1 MNDNNTHTYKAKA
14 KNRFGN
20 FYLKWW
26 VFREKQTSLLKTG
39 VQVNFLGK
47 SGCSNKNIFTSPLQ
61 FKT

>member
-1 MNDNNTHTYKAKA
+1 
-14 KNRFGN
+14 
-20 FYLKWW
+20 